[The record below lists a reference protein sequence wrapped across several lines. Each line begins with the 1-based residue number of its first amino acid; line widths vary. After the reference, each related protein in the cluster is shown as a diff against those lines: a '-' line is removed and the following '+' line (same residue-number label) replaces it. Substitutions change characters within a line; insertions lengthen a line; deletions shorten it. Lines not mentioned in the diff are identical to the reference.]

1 MTPNEPLLE
10 LRDLRVD
17 VGEREVLAGVTLA
30 VPAGALLVLMG
41 ANGSGKSTLGL
52 ALAGH
57 PRYRVTG
64 GTARFAGQDLLAM
77 DVEQRARAGLFLSF
91 QAPPEIPG
99 VKNNL
104 FIRTAVNAVRQARG
118 DAPLDAFD
126 FIGEARAAA
135 GRLGLPEAMLARPV
149 NDGFSGGERKRN
161 ELLQLALLRPRLAI
175 LDEIDSGMDVDGVRA
190 TVQLVQSLRAQ
201 GTALL
206 VVSHSVPMIESLAP
220 DAVLRLECGRIAE
233 TGTLALAREI
243 GRSGYATRTETAEAC
258 A

>member
-1 MTPNEPLLE
+1 V
-10 LRDLRVD
+10 RDLRVD
-17 VGEREVLAGVTLA
+17 VGDRNVLKSVSLD

-57 PRYRVTG
+57 PRYRVVG
-64 GTARFAGQDLLAM
+64 GRRVCRPGPAGA
-77 DVEQRARAGLFLSF
+77 EPEARARAGLFVSF

-104 FIRTAVNAVRQARG
+104 FIRTALNAVREARG
-118 DAPLDAFD
+118 EAPLDAFD
-126 FIGEARAAA
+126 FLVRAPRP
-135 GRLGLPEAMLARPV
+135 RLGLPEAMLARPV

-161 ELLQLALLRPRLAI
+161 ELLQLALLRPRLAV

-190 TVQLVQSLRAQ
+190 VVQLVQDLRAQ
-201 GTALL
+201 GTAFI
-206 VVSHSVPMIESLAP
+206 VVSHYLQLIESLVP
-220 DAVLRLECGRIAE
+220 DAVLRLDQGCIAE
-233 TGTLALAREI
+233 TGGLALAGDIART
-243 GRSGYATRTETAEAC
+243 GFVRSAEALE